1 MIRLA
6 STHVPYIC
14 DPTVTRT
21 ITLWE
26 GIIELFPKL

>member
-21 ITLWE
+21 ITLDE
-26 GIIELFPKL
+26 TVINLFS

>member
-26 GIIELFPKL
+26 NIIDLLS